1 MFLINLFYTSQ
12 EINKILIR
20 KSYNEYRRGINE
32 FNIYFH
38 TKNNQCRFGEI
49 TIEEYNNFTDKDL
62 KKWMEYQDKINKLKN
77 ICINNLLTYCKNY
90 HDEKISKNQFICD
103 YNVDHSYRLEQ
114 NIDEVILDL

>member
-1 MFLINLFYTSQ
+1 MFLIDLFYTSQ
-12 EINKILIR
+12 EINKILVR
-20 KSYNEYRRGINE
+20 QSYYEYTKEINK
-32 FNIYFH
+32 FNKYFH
-38 TKNNQCRFGEI
+38 NKVNPYRYIDI
-49 TIEEYNNFTDKDL
+49 TNKEYNNLKEEDQ
-62 KKWMEYQDKINKLKN
+62 KKWMEYQDKINKLKK